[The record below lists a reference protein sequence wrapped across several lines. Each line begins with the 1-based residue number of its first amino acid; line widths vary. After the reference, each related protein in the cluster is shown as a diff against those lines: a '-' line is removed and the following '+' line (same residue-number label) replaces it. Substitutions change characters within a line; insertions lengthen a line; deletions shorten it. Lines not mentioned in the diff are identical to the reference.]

1 MRSQNTNR
9 IWTSFLVAQL
19 TLLFAAPKV
28 MAQQEGVE
36 LARRAAELYEA
47 EEFREA
53 AMLMLQAYELLEEYD
68 IPTLPILLYNAA
80 RAYEEDGRC
89 VMSSRYFGEF
99 LELFPEVDLG
109 RIQDNAQRT
118 QMEEAFARSQE
129 QEAVESQCAQGF
141 QNLVG
146 QADSAIANNDPGSA
160 ANLLEEAL
168 SLSDEPETRVAYV
181 QTLLTVGGDSC
192 ARATSYLA
200 NETEQL
206 DLSDA
211 QRTQLGTDLARAQE
225 CQNTFEREAGCV
237 DDCETENERR
247 RQEALANT
255 GGGGTLGLVVAGVG
269 GAVLIGAIIHDVI
282 SQGTI
287 DDYEAAAGAGNIS
300 EYNQLAEDISSAQT
314 LSMILYGVGA
324 VGVVTGAILF
334 FTAGGSPP
342 EPELQDCDSICWD
355 FGWGVPSGNAA
366 GLWLSGTF

>member
-1 MRSQNTNR
+1 MRSQNTHR

-53 AMLMLQAYELLEEYD
+53 AMLMLQAYELLEEYE

-80 RAYEEDGRC
+80 RAYEEDDRC

-99 LELFPEVDLG
+99 LDLYPEVNLDG
-109 RIQDNAQRT
+109 IPDDEQRA
-118 QMEEAFARSQE
+118 QMEEAFARSEE
-129 QEAVESQCAQGF
+129 QLALESQCAQEY
-141 QNLVG
+141 QQLVD
-146 QADSAIANNDPGSA
+146 QADSAIANGDPVSA
-160 ANLLEEAL
+160 TNLLEEAL
-168 SLSDEPETRVAYV
+168 SLSDEPETRVTYV
-181 QTLLTVGGDSC
+181 QTLLTVGGESC
-192 ARATSYLA
+192 TRAATYLA
-200 NETEQL
+200 GETEQL

-211 QRTQLGTDLARAQE
+211 QRTQLGTDLPRAEE
-225 CQNTFEREAGCV
+225 CQRNFQQETACV
-237 DDCETENERR
+237 DDCEAENERR
-247 RQEALANT
+247 TQEALANT

-287 DDYEAAAGAGNIS
+287 DDYEAAGAAGNIT
-300 EYNQLAEDISSAQT
+300 EYNQLSEDISSAQT

-324 VGVVTGAILF
+324 VGVITGAILF
-334 FTAGGSPP
+334 LTADGAAP
-342 EPELQDCDSICWD
+342 EPELQDCDTVCWD